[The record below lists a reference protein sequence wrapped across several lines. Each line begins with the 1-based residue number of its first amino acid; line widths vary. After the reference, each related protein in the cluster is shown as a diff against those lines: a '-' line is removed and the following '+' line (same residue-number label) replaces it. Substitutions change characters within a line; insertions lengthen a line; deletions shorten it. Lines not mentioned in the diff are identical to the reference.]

1 MVEGGRI
8 DWACHSND
16 AATTFHEII
25 DFDNA
30 IKIAYEFYLQ
40 HPNETLIVVT
50 ADHETGGFVLGTGSY
65 NLNLQVLKNQK
76 VSENGFTRIVNKMRT
91 RTNNQVSWE
100 AIQQALKENFG
111 FWDKVKLTEK
121 QEARL
126 KATYNE
132 SLQHQ
137 KINLEKANTPKTN
150 LSQQKPNVSLMKLP
164 K

>member
-1 MVEGGRI
+1 M
-8 DWACHSND
+8 
-16 AATTFHEII
+16 
-25 DFDNA
+25 
-30 IKIAYEFYLQ
+30 K
-40 HPNETLIVVT
+40 
-50 ADHETGGFVLGTGSY
+50 
-65 NLNLQVLKNQK
+65 NLQTKLECLQILHSHKHKQKNQK

-137 KINLEKANTPKTN
+137 KINLEKSEYSQDEPIAAEAKRIINEIAQIGWISGGHSAGYVPVFAIGVGAELFQDRIDNTQIPAKIA
-150 LSQQKPNVSLMKLP
+150 QAAGYIQE
-164 K
+164 